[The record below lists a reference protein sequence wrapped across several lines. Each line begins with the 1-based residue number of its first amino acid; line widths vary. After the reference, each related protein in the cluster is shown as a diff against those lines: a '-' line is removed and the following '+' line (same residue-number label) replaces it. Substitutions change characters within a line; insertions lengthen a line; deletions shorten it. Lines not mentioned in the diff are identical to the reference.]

1 MAFFMGAMRGWLSE
15 LRMRA
20 AKHMGRVGAFFN
32 VKTLNPIPPLSLN
45 PLTTPWRLNLK
56 P

>member
-20 AKHMGRVGAFFN
+20 AKHMGRVGAFLCKNSKPHTALIPKPFN
-32 VKTLNPIPPLSLN
+32 YTLE
-45 PLTTPWRLNLK
+45 TK